1 MKKVFLLLTMA
12 LCVVVGVNAQG
23 VGKDKVAVYVTG
35 NLDNSH
41 KQIVTAKAM
50 SRISRCKEYVTLERT
65 EAFLNAIVQESD
77 YQVSGE
83 VREDQIVSIGQRF
96 GAQLV
101 AILEVNKIDDGTCFL
116 SARIINV
123 ESGMVLKS
131 VDASRKITGTDDLI
145 ALTNNV
151 TYRLVSKESK

>member
-1 MKKVFLLLTMA
+1 MA

-50 SRISRCKEYVTLERT
+50 SHISRCKEYVTLERT

>member
-1 MKKVFLLLTMA
+1 MKKVFLLLTMM
-12 LCVVVGVNAQG
+12 LCIIVGVNAQSAS
-23 VGKDKVAVYVTG
+23 KETIAVYVTG
-35 NLDNSH
+35 NLDDSQ
-41 KQIVTAKAM
+41 KQIISAKAL

-65 EAFLNAIVQESD
+65 EEFLNAIVKESD

-83 VREDQIVSIGQRF
+83 VREDQIMSIGQRF

-101 AILEVNKIDDGTCFL
+101 AILEVNKFDDGTCFL

-131 VDASRKITGTDDLI
+131 VDATRKITSTDDLI

-151 TYRLVSKESK
+151 TYRLVSKDSK